1 MRKFLL
7 AVLLFSVASVAQSSS
22 KPAESAAPS
31 AIDLPVHRVVLYKNG
46 VGYFEHS
53 GLVRGNQE
61 LNIQFTTGQLNDVL
75 KSLTVVDLG
84 GGQVTGIRYNSIAPL
99 SQRLSTLRLQLGENA
114 SRSDFLNALRG
125 SRVEVRS
132 GAAPVLGRLLSVG
145 NDQRIDPKTGMTEML
160 TRVTLVTD
168 SGDMRSFDL
177 SSAVTVHI
185 ADPDLNKEVGRY
197 LNLVASARARDQR
210 IMTISTSGTGERQVD
225 ISYISEVPVWKS
237 TYRIVL
243 PKDPKQKA
251 LLQGWAIIDNTVG
264 EDWKNVELSLV
275 AGAPQSFMEN
285 LSQPLYMR
293 RPTIALPKTAM
304 LTPQTHEGTMEAE
317 ESSTR
322 GVGGGVAGG
331 VMGGVIGG
339 IVPPPP
345 PPPMSAPLAA
355 RKADYMA
362 RGVVPA
368 SGLAAI
374 TGVIVDALDAV
385 VPGAKITVTNTG
397 TTSTRTTYSD
407 DHGLFV
413 VNNLEPGTY
422 TVSVSLAGFQT
433 YRTSGVSLLPSQIA
447 SSNIRLQVGSVN
459 QTVEVTSGDF
469 ENSFAP
475 AAQGAALGDLFEYA
489 IKQKIT
495 VLKNQS
501 ALVPIVQSRIDA
513 EKVTLW
519 NDSDQ
524 VPLRALW
531 ITNSSGLTLDAGTFN
546 IVEADSFAGE
556 GLLGEIKPD
565 EKRLLSYAADTSVRI
580 TTEDD
585 SDTRP
590 YTHLRIAK
598 GLMKLTREQREKET
612 YTIHNADTSARSV
625 IIEHPVRDGWQ
636 LADGVKP
643 DDTSASYYR
652 FRVPVEAGK
661 TAKLS
666 VEEYHPEETL
676 YALTNLTDDQI
687 VLATGGRHLD
697 PAIEQALRR
706 ILAKKTEVANVDSQI
721 ASRRQEVERINR
733 EQSRLR
739 ENMKVLKGSP
749 EEKALLQRY
758 VAELNQ
764 QEDSLA
770 SLNKEI
776 HSLTSDR
783 LKLATELNDMAQQL
797 TFDEKL

>member
-1 MRKFLL
+1 MRKLLL

-22 KPAESAAPS
+22 RPAEPATPS

-99 SQRLSTLRLQLGENA
+99 SQRLGSLRLQLGENA
-114 SRSDFLNALRG
+114 SRADFLNALRG
-125 SRVEVRS
+125 SRVEVR
-132 GAAPVLGRLLSVG
+132 GPAASVLGRLLSVEQ
-145 NDQRIDPKTGMTEML
+145 DQRVDPKTGL
-160 TRVTLVTD
+160 TDNFTRITLVTD
-168 SGDMRSFDL
+168 SGDVRSFDL

-210 IMTISTSGTGERQVD
+210 IMTISTSGTGDRQVD
-225 ISYISEVPVWKS
+225 VSYISEVPVWKS

-243 PKDPKQKA
+243 PKDEKLKA

-275 AGAPQSFMEN
+275 AGAPQSFIEN

-293 RPTIALPKTAM
+293 RPTIALPQTAM
-304 LTPQTHEGTMEAE
+304 LTPQTHEGTME
-317 ESSTR
+317 
-322 GVGGGVAGG
+322 GVQQDSRPTMSAGIGGGVAGG
-331 VMGGVIGG
+331 TLGGVIGG
-339 IVPPPP
+339 IVN
-345 PPPMSAPLAA
+345 SAPLAA
-355 RKADYMA
+355 PKAITRIGSVAETVD
-362 RGVVPA
+362 VDN
-368 SGLAAI
+368 AAI
-374 TGVIVDALDAV
+374 ARRSASFNPEAEG
-385 VPGAKITVTNTG
+385 
-397 TTSTRTTYSD
+397 
-407 DHGLFV
+407 
-413 VNNLEPGTY
+413 
-422 TVSVSLAGFQT
+422 
-433 YRTSGVSLLPSQIA
+433 SQ
-447 SSNIRLQVGSVN
+447 
-459 QTVEVTSGDF
+459 
-469 ENSFAP
+469 
-475 AAQGAALGDLFEYA
+475 LGDLFEYA

-501 ALVPIVQSRIDA
+501 ALVPIVQARIDA

-519 NDSDQ
+519 NESDNI
-524 VPLRALW
+524 PLRAIW
-531 ITNSSGLTLDAGTFN
+531 ITNTSGLTLDAGTFN

-556 GLLGEIKPD
+556 GLLGEIKPA
-565 EKRLLSYAADTSVRI
+565 EKRLLSYAADTAVRI

-585 SDTRP
+585 SDIRP

-652 FRVPVEAGK
+652 FRVPVDAGK

-687 VLATGGRHLD
+687 VLVTRGRNLD

-706 ILAKKTEVANVDSQI
+706 VLAKKTEVANVDSQI
-721 ASRRQEVERINR
+721 ASRRQEVDRINR

-758 VAELNQ
+758 VTELNQ

-776 HSLTSDR
+776 NSLTSDR
-783 LKLATELNDMAQQL
+783 LKLAAELNNMAQQL

>member
-1 MRKFLL
+1 MRKLL
-7 AVLLFSVASVAQSSS
+7 FAVLLFSVASVAQPSS
-22 KPAESAAPS
+22 KPAESATPS

-99 SQRLSTLRLQLGENA
+99 SQRLGNLRLQLGENA
-114 SRSDFLNALRG
+114 SRADFLNALRG
-125 SRVEVRS
+125 SRVEVR
-132 GAAPVLGRLLSVG
+132 GPAASVLGRLLSVEQ
-145 NDQRIDPKTGMTEML
+145 DQRTDPRTDL
-160 TRVTLVTD
+160 TSNFTRITLVTD
-168 SGDMRSFDL
+168 SGDVRSFDL

-185 ADPDLNKEVGRY
+185 ADSDLNKEVGRY

-210 IMTISTSGTGERQVD
+210 IMTISTSGAGERQVD
-225 ISYISEVPVWKS
+225 VSYISEVPVWKS

-243 PKDPKQKA
+243 PKDEKQKA

-275 AGAPQSFMEN
+275 AGAPQSFIEN

-293 RPTIALPKTAM
+293 RPTIALPQTAM
-304 LTPQTHEGTMEAE
+304 LTPQTHEGTMEGQEQA
-317 ESSTR
+317 SR
-322 GVGGGVAGG
+322 HGVAGG
-331 VMGGVIGG
+331 SLGGVIGG
-339 IVPPPP
+339 IGFP
-345 PPPMSAPLAA
+345 AA
-355 RKADYMA
+355 QKADYMA
-362 RGVVPA
+362 KGLRPA

-374 TGVIVDALDAV
+374 RGVVVDPSGAV
-385 VPGAKITVTNTG
+385 VPGATVTITNTG
-397 TTSTRTTYSD
+397 TNYTRTTRSD
-407 DHGLFV
+407 DQGTFV
-413 VNNLEPGTY
+413 VNNVDPGMY
-422 TVSVSLAGFQT
+422 TVSINMPGFQS
-433 YRTSGVSLLPSQIA
+433 YRATGLSLVPGQIA
-447 SSNIRLQVGSVN
+447 SSQIKLNVGSVSE
-459 QTVEVTSGDF
+459 TVAVSAGDF

-475 AAQGAALGDLFEYA
+475 AAEGSQLGDLFEYA

-501 ALVPIVQSRIDA
+501 ALVPIVQARIDA

-519 NDSDQ
+519 NESDNI
-524 VPLRALW
+524 PLRALW
-531 ITNSSGLTLDAGTFN
+531 ITNTSGLTLDAGTFN

-556 GLLGEIKPD
+556 GLLGEIKPN
-565 EKRLLSYAADTSVRI
+565 EKRLLSYAADTAVRV

-585 SDTRP
+585 SDIRP

-687 VLATGGRHLD
+687 VLVTRGRNLD

-706 ILAKKTEVANVDSQI
+706 VLAKKNEVSNVDSQI
-721 ASRRQEVERINR
+721 ASRRQEIDRINR

-758 VAELNQ
+758 VTELNQ
-764 QEDSLA
+764 QEDSLV

-776 HSLTSDR
+776 NSLNVEHI
-783 LKLATELNDMAQQL
+783 KLVGELNDMARQL